1 MKSPRFNFGLE
12 RVRELRV
19 HDEDKAKEAFAA
31 SLNQRAKGAA
41 MLAAATD
48 KLDAA
53 QQAQRAGAP
62 TRAAGDLLAMQR
74 WLEQVERSRVEAEQ
88 RLQHHDTE
96 LLSKRH
102 ELAEA
107 SRRRQALERLKERR
121 HAEHKLAAARAESV
135 FLDEIA
141 LTQHVR
147 KDAA

>member
-12 RVRELRV
+12 RVREIRV

-31 SLNQRAKGAA
+31 SLNERAKGAA
-41 MLAAATD
+41 MLAAATER
-48 KLDAA
+48 LGAA
-53 QQAQRAGAP
+53 HDAQRSGEP
-62 TRAAGDLLAMQR
+62 TRSAQDLVAMQR
-74 WLEQVERSRVEAEQ
+74 WLEQVERSRVEAAQ
-88 RLQHHDTE
+88 RLQHQDAE
-96 LLSKRH
+96 LLGKRH

-121 HAEHKLAAARAESV
+121 RAEHQLAAARAESV
-135 FLDEIA
+135 LLDEIA